1 MIEFSHGGAVG
12 NSGSKGIA
20 MLQLNWLRQ
29 LRHARRL
36 GFVRS
41 LKRRSL
47 NSAPSAEILESKCVL
62 SAINMLAQL
71 SDDAP
76 VDESDDS
83 TPMGGDIA
91 IESEDL
97 TDWKFKVCDFLMVED
112 GEVAEESGEV
122 IDGGLAD
129 EFETVDSYDPESGE
143 QIKVIY
149 YFGMSGGIGSEKGD
163 DSEVEVTDLEA
174 IDGYVD
180 DVTLMQ
186 KEDYVVDD
194 FVTSDDT
201 GAAESGP
208 SPILFRNFS
217 FGGVMNFSG
226 AIAPVADQTS
236 APAAA
241 ASTAL
246 SNVVNSVAIPVAS
259 GSNNSPTNLFA
270 TQNVISAAPVFLAQL
285 NDAARQDSVVDSSD
299 RSLNLLNSADEHV
312 ESDGAKSGSSSPLN
326 GEESSNGSSLEDSIR
341 ASDLKKV
348 DAYLQ
353 QIGDEANSESG
364 VTPATE
370 TSCHEGQNANDGRTA
385 DANDN
390 GARQRRQGTDNKIAE
405 SVRRT
410 AAIRAAQKQT
420 SETEARKHVAASSA
434 AIRPV

>member
-1 MIEFSHGGAVG
+1 
-12 NSGSKGIA
+12 
-20 MLQLNWLRQ
+20 MLRLDWLRQ
-29 LRHARRL
+29 SRHARRL
-36 GFVRS
+36 GFSRS
-41 LKRRSL
+41 LKRRSH

-62 SAINMLAQL
+62 SAINMLAHL
-71 SDDAP
+71 SDDVP
-76 VDESDDS
+76 VDESNES

-91 IESEDL
+91 IELPEL
-97 TDWKFKVCDFLMVED
+97 TDWKIELCDFLMVD
-112 GEVAEESGEV
+112 GE
-122 IDGGLAD
+122 ITD
-129 EFETVDSYDPESGE
+129 ESGE

-194 FVTSDDT
+194 MVTLDDS
-201 GAAESGP
+201 GAAESGLP
-208 SPILFRNFS
+208 ESAANPMLFRNLS

-226 AIAPVADQTS
+226 AATPVVEQAAVST
-236 APAAA
+236 PTAAA
-241 ASTAL
+241 NTASSA
-246 SNVVNSVAIPVAS
+246 SPNVGNSVAIPVVS
-259 GSNNSPTNLFA
+259 GSNAASENLFA
-270 TQNVISAAPVFLAQL
+270 SQNVISAAPVFLAQL